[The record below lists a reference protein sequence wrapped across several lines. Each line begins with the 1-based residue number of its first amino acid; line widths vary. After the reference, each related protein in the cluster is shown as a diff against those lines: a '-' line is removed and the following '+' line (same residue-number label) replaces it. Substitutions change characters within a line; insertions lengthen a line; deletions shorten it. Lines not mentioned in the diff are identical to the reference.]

1 MFTGNINNPDFPKGT
16 AWEEVQA
23 WLRNTASHVTEDEHI
38 IRDRDIYAVV
48 QKTSCCSREQAIFES
63 HKEYIDLHCCIEGE
77 ETIEWAP
84 ADSLR
89 TKRDYDTQ
97 TDTALYGIERRGK
110 TLTLTSGDYAVFF
123 PGEAHMPKLCGLKTT
138 DIRKVV
144 VKINAKLLS

>member
-1 MFTGNINNPDFPKGT
+1 MFTGNINSTDFPKGN
-16 AWEEVQA
+16 AWEEVQI
-23 WLRNTASHVTEDEHI
+23 WLREASSHPTEREYP
-38 IRDRDIYAVV
+38 IRGRDIYALV

-63 HKEYIDLHCCIEGE
+63 HKEYIDLHYCIEGE

-84 ADSLR
+84 AGSLR

-110 TLTLTSGDYAVFF
+110 TLALASGDYAIFF